1 MGLVADKI
9 SIKEEFVKLYRENEK
24 SLNMRFPGKFAITAD
39 LAINTFNTLGI
50 PSKKGEKYKYAD
62 LDSLFQGDFQKFAD
76 RKKITFKIDD
86 IFRCDIPE
94 LDADAHIVLNGWYH
108 DKGGESLRVLENGV
122 IVGSFA
128 VAVQKYPQLVE
139 KHFAK
144 YAKFDDDGL
153 VALATAFARDGFF
166 LYIPKGVEI
175 EKPIQLI
182 NLMMAD
188 TGLMGYHRSMI
199 IAEEGSKAQLVICD
213 HTLSAHTFITNSII
227 ELYAA
232 ENAVFDMVKMQN
244 EHNSASQLSHVF
256 IHQEKGSN
264 VTSNT
269 VSLHGGFIR
278 NNLHI
283 HLAGERCEGNAYG
296 LYLTDRGQYV
306 DNYVYMDHAFPNCN
320 SNQMF
325 KGVLDDYARGSFN
338 GRIMVRRDAQ
348 KTNAY
353 QANNNILMT
362 DDAKM
367 YSRPQLEIY
376 ADDVKCSH
384 GSTIGQ
390 IDENAL
396 FYLRSR
402 GIPEREARLMLMY
415 AFAYDIISKIKVDP
429 LRERIDHLVNMRLR
443 GELSRCNSCPMHCC

>member
-1 MGLVADKI
+1 MGLVADKTDT
-9 SIKEEFVKLYRENEK
+9 KEEFLRLYREHES
-24 SLNMRFPGKFAITAD
+24 SLNSRFRGKFAETAA
-39 LAINTFNTLGI
+39 LAITRFAELGI

-62 LDSLFQGDFQKFAD
+62 LETLFQGDFQKLTD
-76 RKKITFKIDD
+76 RKNITFKLDD

-94 LDADAHIVLNGWYH
+94 LDTEAHIVLNGWYYNQGV
-108 DKGGESLRVLENGV
+108 DTLRTLSNGA
-122 IVGSFA
+122 IIGSFA
-128 VAVQKYPQLVE
+128 DAVEKYPQLVE

-144 YAKFDDDGL
+144 YARFDDDGL
-153 VALATAFARDGFF
+153 VALTTSFARDGFF
-166 LYIPKGVEI
+166 MYIPRGVEI

-182 NLMMAD
+182 NIMMAD
-188 TGLMGYHRSMI
+188 TGLMGYHRSLV
-199 IAEEGSKAQLVICD
+199 IAEEGSRVKLVICD
-213 HTLSAHTFITNSII
+213 HTLSAHTFVTNSIL
-227 ELYAA
+227 EMYAA
-232 ENAVFDMVKMQN
+232 ENAVVDVVKMQN

-256 IHQEKGSN
+256 VHQEKGS
-264 VTSNT
+264 TATTNT

-278 NNLHI
+278 NNLHVNM
-283 HLAGERCEGNAYG
+283 AGEHCENNAYG
-296 LYLTDRGQYV
+296 LYLTDRGQYI
-306 DNYVYMDHAFPNCN
+306 DNYVFMDHAYANCN

-325 KGVLDDYARGSFN
+325 KGVLDDYARGAFN

-367 YSRPQLEIY
+367 YSRPQLEIF

-390 IDENAL
+390 LDENAM

-402 GIPEREARLMLMY
+402 GIPKREARLMLMY
-415 AFAYDIISKIKVDP
+415 AFAYDIVSKISVEP
-429 LRERIDHLVNMRLR
+429 LRERIDHLVDMRLR

>member
-9 SIKEEFVKLYRENEK
+9 DTREELLRLYRENEK
-24 SLNMRFPGKFAITAD
+24 TLNRRFRGKFAETAS
-39 LAINTFNTLGI
+39 LAIARFAELGI

-62 LDSLFQGDFQKFAD
+62 LETLFQGDFQKFAEQ
-76 RKKITFKIDD
+76 KNITFKLDD
-86 IFRCDIPE
+86 IFRCDIPD
-94 LDADAHIVLNGWYH
+94 LDAEAYIVLNGWYYNQGV
-108 DKGGESLRVLENGV
+108 DTLRTLPNGV
-122 IVGSFA
+122 ILGSFA
-128 VAVQKYPQLVE
+128 DAVEKYPELVG

-144 YAKFDDDGL
+144 YANFEDDGL

-166 LYIPKGVEI
+166 MYIPAGVEI
-175 EKPIQLI
+175 EKPVQLI
-182 NLMMAD
+182 NIMMAD
-188 TGLMGYHRSMI
+188 TGLMGYHRSLI
-199 IAEEGSKAQLVICD
+199 IAEEDSRVKLVICD
-213 HTLSAHTFITNSII
+213 HTLSTHNFITNSIL
-227 ELYAA
+227 EVFAA
-232 ENAVFDMVKMQN
+232 QNATVDVVKMQN

-256 IHQEKGSN
+256 VHQEKGST
-264 VTSNT
+264 VTTNS

-278 NNLHI
+278 NNLHVNM
-283 HLAGERCEGNAYG
+283 AGEHCENNAFG
-296 LYLTDRGQYV
+296 LYLTDRGQYI
-306 DNYVYMDHAFPNCN
+306 DNYVFMDHAHPKCK

-325 KGVLDDYARGSFN
+325 KGVLDDYARGAFN
-338 GRIMVRRDAQ
+338 GRIIVRRDAQ

-367 YSRPQLEIY
+367 YSRPQLEIF
-376 ADDVKCSH
+376 AGDVKCSH

-390 IDENAL
+390 LDENAM

-402 GIPEREARLMLMY
+402 GIPKREARLMLMY
-415 AFAYDIISKIKVDP
+415 AFAYDIVSKITVEP

>member
-24 SLNMRFPGKFAITAD
+24 SLNMRFPGKFATTAD

-50 PSKKGEKYKYAD
+50 PSKRGEKYKYAD
-62 LDSLFQGDFQKFAD
+62 LDSLFQGDFLKFAD
-76 RKKITFKIDD
+76 RKNITFKIDD

-94 LDADAHIVLNGWYH
+94 LDTDAHIVLNGWYY
-108 DKGGESLRVLENGV
+108 DKGTELLRVLENGV
-122 IVGSFA
+122 IIGSFA
-128 VAVQKYPQLVE
+128 EAVQQYPQLVE

-283 HLAGERCEGNAYG
+283 NLAGERCEGNAYG

-415 AFAYDIISKIKVDP
+415 AFAYDIISKIKVEP